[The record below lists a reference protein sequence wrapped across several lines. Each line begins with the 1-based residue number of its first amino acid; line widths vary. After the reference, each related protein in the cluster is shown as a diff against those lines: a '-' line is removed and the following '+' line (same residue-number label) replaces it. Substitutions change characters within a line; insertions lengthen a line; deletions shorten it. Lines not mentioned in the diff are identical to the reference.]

1 MAPATLA
8 HLFADPASPE
18 AAIVDDAT
26 GLTTSYRALSDQVER
41 LAETLSGAGFGR
53 GEAVALILPNGVE
66 LLVLC
71 LALTRAGLIAAPLDP
86 ASTQHELAGLIADIQ
101 ARAIVTRID
110 NAVAVNAATVLGTSI
125 FTASL
130 DSAGFVR
137 LDGIVTKPRGAPAPP
152 DANDVAFY
160 LHTSGT
166 SEKPKVVPLT
176 HANVTLSAR
185 NIAAHY
191 ALTPADRSLVVVPL
205 FHGHGLIGSTLSTLA
220 SGGAVIVPPRFS
232 ASRFWQAFH
241 EHRAT
246 WYTAVPTIHQVLLER
261 ADADGAPRA
270 GLRFIRSCS
279 APIADTVV
287 LMLERRLGAP
297 VIEAYGLTE
306 ASHQVASNPL
316 PPRVRVNSTVGIPT
330 GVQVALLEGSEI
342 VLRGPTLT
350 RGYRNNTEATAAA
363 FADGWFRTGDIG
375 CLDSAGYLRITGR
388 IKDLINRGG
397 EKISPVEIESVLL
410 SHPAIAEAA
419 VFPVPDPKYGEE
431 VEAAVVL
438 RRDADPETLRSFCRE
453 RLTAFKVPRRIRIVT
468 ELPKNA
474 LGKLKRHALT
484 EMFAA
489 PTPSRASA
497 A

>member
-1 MAPATLA
+1 
-8 HLFADPASPE
+8 
-18 AAIVDDAT
+18 
-26 GLTTSYRALSDQVER
+26 
-41 LAETLSGAGFGR
+41 
-53 GEAVALILPNGVE
+53 
-66 LLVLC
+66 
-71 LALTRAGLIAAPLDP
+71 
-86 ASTQHELAGLIADIQ
+86 
-101 ARAIVTRID
+101 
-110 NAVAVNAATVLGTSI
+110 
-125 FTASL
+125 
-130 DSAGFVR
+130 
-137 LDGIVTKPRGAPAPP
+137 
-152 DANDVAFY
+152 
-160 LHTSGT
+160 
-166 SEKPKVVPLT
+166 
-176 HANVTLSAR
+176 
-185 NIAAHY
+185 
-191 ALTPADRSLVVVPL
+191 
-205 FHGHGLIGSTLSTLA
+205 
-220 SGGAVIVPPRFS
+220 
-232 ASRFWQAFH
+232 
-241 EHRAT
+241 
-246 WYTAVPTIHQVLLER
+246 
-261 ADADGAPRA
+261 
-270 GLRFIRSCS
+270 
-279 APIADTVV
+279 
-287 LMLERRLGAP
+287 MLERRLGAP

>member
-1 MAPATLA
+1 MGPATLA

-18 AAIVDDAT
+18 GAIVNEAT
-26 GLTTSYRALSDQVER
+26 GLTTSYRALSTQIER
-41 LAETLSGAGFGR
+41 LAETLSGAGLGR
-53 GEAVALILPNGVE
+53 GEAVALILPNSVE

-71 LALTRAGLIAAPLDP
+71 LALARAGLIAAPLDP
-86 ASTQHELAGLIADIQ
+86 ASTQSELSGLIADTRS
-101 ARAIVTRID
+101 RAIVTRID
-110 NAVAVNAATVLGTSI
+110 NAVAVNAATSLGTSI

-130 DSAGFVR
+130 DTTGFVR

-152 DANDVAFY
+152 DASEIAFY

-166 SEKPKVVPLT
+166 SGKPKVVPLT

-185 NIAAHY
+185 NIAAHC
-191 ALTPADRSLVVVPL
+191 ALTPEDRSLVVVPM

-232 ASRFWQAFH
+232 ASRFWHSFQ

-261 ADADGAPRA
+261 ADADGAPHS
-270 GLRFIRSCS
+270 GPRFIRSCS

-287 LMLERRLGAP
+287 FLLERRLGAP

-316 PPRVRVNSTVGIPT
+316 PPRVRVNSTVGVPT
-330 GVQVALLEGSEI
+330 GIQVATLEGSEI
-342 VLRGPTLT
+342 VLRGPTLM
-350 RGYRNNTEATAAA
+350 RGYFNNPEATTAA

-375 CLDSAGYLRITGR
+375 VFDNAGYLRITGR

-410 SHPAIAEAA
+410 SHPAVAEVA

-431 VEAAVVL
+431 IEAAVVL
-438 RRDADPETLRSFCRE
+438 RRETDAVTLRAFCRE
-453 RLTAFKVPRRIRIVT
+453 RLAAFKVPRRIRIVT

-474 LGKLKRHALT
+474 LGKLKRRALT
-484 EMFAA
+484 ERFAA
-489 PTPSRASA
+489 SSPSCASA